1 MTEFDCQQTLFDSR
15 MQEGQLAHG
24 SGNYDDARLTWQ
36 EAEELAPDALSK
48 GRAIRGDASSAGR
61 LGADDAIPRAEQAY
75 GIHRQET
82 EPPETASNQA
92 WRERAESARVYGRML
107 LRGAIDQ
114 ERRGSST
121 TLLGIA
127 GDVLDDAAASM
138 RRVTASEQ
146 PDQHDINLSP
156 YLVISRA
163 LQGRKTAATD
173 EYKRMRGAMRLSESP
188 DLPTGARLSPAY
200 TRKARLQSM
209 GRMKV
214 ARTVTALATPR
225 SSLRRSLALRLA
237 NNRFM

>member
-1 MTEFDCQQTLFDSR
+1 MTEFDSQQMLFNGR

-24 SGNYDDARLTWQ
+24 RGDYDDARLTWRK
-36 EAEELAPDALSK
+36 AEELAPDALSR

-61 LGADDAIPRAEQAY
+61 LGADDAIPRAQHAY
-75 GIHRQET
+75 DIHRQET
-82 EPPETASNQA
+82 ELPETASSA

-107 LRGAIDQ
+107 LRTAINQ
-114 ERRGSST
+114 ERRSGNT

-127 GDVLDDAAASM
+127 GGILEDAATSM
-138 RRVTASEQ
+138 RQVTTSEQ

-163 LQGRKTAATD
+163 LRGRKAAATD
-173 EYKRMRGAMRLSESP
+173 EYKRMRGVMRLSESP
-188 DLPTGARLSPAY
+188 DLPTGARLSSAY

-214 ARTVTALATPR
+214 ARAVTALATPR